1 METKEIQKPIRI
13 LFDTDIG
20 GDCDDAGALA
30 LIHRLCDKGE
40 AELLAVTHCY
50 NGPYYA
56 GCIDAINRFYG
67 HSVPVGVNFDRPVVE
82 NPRGVYAAALC
93 EQCPNRFPADNH
105 DTLAIDTLRLMR
117 QVLAGAEDH
126 SVTLVV
132 TGALTSMARLVRS
145 GADDISPLTG
155 VELIETKLSRTVVMG
170 GRFFESWPMVL
181 YESGNPTHHVMTWE
195 YNIRGSG
202 YEDAKTVFDNWRGEL
217 VLSSYEIGSYIVS
230 MVGYAARAD
239 KNDPV
244 ALAYQLHNGDTG
256 RCSWDHTAVLEA
268 HSSGAV
274 LEPARIRQDLRRRG
288 HGDPLARRRYLPAH
302 ISATQGGLCKGT
314 AGDRR
319 FGGLEISHNVDT
331 ADFFE
336 NPLDKMGKITYT
348 IGRTMG
354 NEDNY
359 GILLAG
365 MP

>member
-1 METKEIQKPIRI
+1 METKKPIQI

-56 GCIDAINRFYG
+56 GCIDAINQFYG
-67 HSVPVGVNFDRPVVE
+67 RSVPVGVNFAHPITD
-82 NPRGVYAAALC
+82 NARGVYAAALC
-93 EQCPNRFPADNH
+93 ENCSNRYPAENH
-105 DTLAIDTLRLMR
+105 GTPEGPMDTLRLMR
-117 QVLAGAEDH
+117 QVLSGAEDH

-145 GADDISPLTG
+145 GADDISPMTG
-155 VELIETKLSRTVVMG
+155 AELIERKLCRTVVMG

-181 YESGNPTHHVMTWE
+181 YESGDPTHHVMTWE

-202 YEDAKTVFDNWRGEL
+202 YADAKTVFDNWRGEL

-239 KNDPV
+239 QNDPV
-244 ALAYQLHNGDTG
+244 ALAYQIHNGDTG

-268 HSSGAV
+268 IRPGQYWHLHEYGKVSVSEDMVTHWQKDDTFRHTYLLPKVDYAK
-274 LEPARIRQDLRRRG
+274 IRQEIDDL
-288 HGDPLARRRYLPAH
+288 
-302 ISATQGGLCKGT
+302 
-314 AGDRR
+314 
-319 FGGLEISHNVDT
+319 VD
-331 ADFFE
+331 
-336 NPLDKMGKITYT
+336 GK
-348 IGRTMG
+348 
-354 NEDNY
+354 
-359 GILLAG
+359 
-365 MP
+365 